1 MTRVLLS
8 VALVLALSIGG
19 GAASVW
25 YAVNEIG
32 GFGALHV
39 GSWTAYPERGTPDAD
54 PYSKARFAR
63 DAELPLGRA
72 EGISFVAAKDSSG
85 LELRRRCTYRIEG
98 TVPVSRFWTLY
109 AAANGLSPIRH
120 ENRRP
125 GLQSLQILRQPDNSF
140 EIAAG
145 PHPAP
150 GNWLPLTGEGPMSL
164 VLTLY
169 DASALNDAGSI
180 ELELPRIYRAGCDA

>member
-1 MTRVLLS
+1 MRVLFS
-8 VALVLALSIGG
+8 VALVLLVSIVG

-32 GFGALHV
+32 GFSALHV

-72 EGISFVAAKDSSG
+72 EGLSFVATQDSSG
-85 LELRRRCTYRIEG
+85 LELRRRCAYRIEG

-109 AAANGLSPIRH
+109 AATNGLSPIPNG
-120 ENRRP
+120 NRRP
-125 GLQSLQILRQPDNSF
+125 GLQSLQIVRRPDNSF
-140 EIAAG
+140 EISAG
-145 PHPAP
+145 PNPAP
-150 GNWLPLTGEGPMSL
+150 GNWLPLTGEGPMSF

-169 DASALNDAGSI
+169 DAPALSDAGSI